1 MIGPGDLDEYFRMI
15 DELRKKAGNGDQASI
30 LSEMDAI
37 FKDQIALNKRVLKLQ
52 LRLMGEKL

>member
-15 DELRKKAGNGDQASI
+15 DELREKTGNDDKASI

-37 FKDQIALNKRVLKLQ
+37 FKDQIALNKRVLRLQ
-52 LRLMGEKL
+52 LKLLGAKS